1 MTLDQLLPG
10 DDARVVDIRGGRGLC
25 QRLNHLGLH
34 AGDTVRMSGRGAF
47 HGPLLVNVHGMQ
59 VAIGRGIARH
69 VLVEPL
75 GRASST
81 VPVPGRRFGR
91 RHGRRRGPLR

>member
-1 MTLDQLLPG
+1 MTLDQLTPG
-10 DDARVVDIRGGRGLC
+10 DNARVIDIRGGRGLC

-34 AGDTVRMSGRGAF
+34 TGDTIRMSGRGAF
-47 HGPLLVNVHGMQ
+47 HGPLLVDVHGMQ

-75 GRASST
+75 GRASSAT
-81 VPVPGRRFGR
+81 PVPDRRFGR
-91 RHGRRRGPLR
+91 RHGRRRRRLR